1 MAESTPTPSP
11 APAPLPKGTGLPV
24 SVPAAGNSLA
34 KSAATGA
41 AKTVASSAATVVAW
55 KTAALATA
63 AVLGLGGG
71 GYYFNRDLK
80 ARSQLTEAEQKAAA
94 LETRLKESE
103 QAGESARTQVDQL
116 KGEAEKAKKA
126 ALQLEQFQAEF
137 AKFKDLSASEKQ
149 VLEKKLADQQVQM
162 EKLQAAG
169 ASASQTDV
177 KLEES
182 LKKEL
187 ADKDV
192 QISRLKDQLKVTVA
206 SEILFPSG
214 SAELSPEGVDVL
226 RKLAKAANKTQDE
239 VRVEGHTD
247 TDPLA
252 PVLAQYYPTNWELS
266 TARAAVAVRTLEA
279 SGMVPADRL
288 SAVGYGDSRP
298 VAPNDTAE
306 GKAKNRRVE
315 IVFTPAK
322 SR

>member
-1 MAESTPTPSP
+1 MAEPTPP
-11 APAPLPKGTGLPV
+11 PPPAPLPKGNLPT
-24 SVPAAGNSLA
+24 SLPTAAR
-34 KSAATGA
+34 KSAAQAVAAGT

-55 KTAALATA
+55 KGVALATA

-71 GYYFNRDLK
+71 GYYFNRDSQ
-80 ARSQLTEAEQKAAA
+80 ARSQLVEAEQKIAG
-94 LETRLKESE
+94 LESRLKDSE
-103 QAGESARTQVDQL
+103 TGAEALKSQLDQAR
-116 KGEAEKAKKA
+116 GEAEKAKK
-126 ALQLEQFQAEF
+126 LSIDLEQAKAEL
-137 AKFKDLSASEKQ
+137 AKLQDLSASEKK
-149 VLEKKLADQQVQM
+149 VLEQKLADQQLEM
-162 EKLQAAG
+162 EKFKATTV
-169 ASASQTDV
+169 QTDN

-214 SAELSPEGVDVL
+214 SAELSQEGVDVL
-226 RKLAKAANKTQDE
+226 RKVARAANKSTDE

-247 TDPLA
+247 SDLIA

-279 SGMVPADRL
+279 TGMVPASRL

-298 VAPNDTAE
+298 VGPNETAE

-315 IVFTPAK
+315 IVFTPVK
-322 SR
+322 NR

>member
-1 MAESTPTPSP
+1 VAKT
-11 APAPLPKGTGLPV
+11 
-24 SVPAAGNSLA
+24 AAA
-34 KSAATGA
+34 GA

-71 GYYFNRDLK
+71 GYYFNRDSQ
-80 ARSQLTEAEQKAAA
+80 ARSQLTEAEQKISG
-94 LETRLKESE
+94 LESRLKDSE
-103 QAGESARTQVDQL
+103 TGAEALKSQLDQSRA
-116 KGEAEKAKKA
+116 EAEKAKK
-126 ALQLEQFQAEF
+126 LSLELEQAKAEL
-137 AKFKDLSASEKQ
+137 AKLQDLSASEKK
-149 VLEKKLADQQVQM
+149 VLEQKVADQQLEM
-162 EKLQAAG
+162 EKFKATTV
-169 ASASQTDV
+169 QTDN

-214 SAELSPEGVDVL
+214 SAELSQEGVDVL
-226 RKLAKAANKTQDE
+226 RKVAKAANKSTDE

-247 TDPLA
+247 SDPIA

-279 SGMVPADRL
+279 TGMVPASRL

-298 VAPNDTAE
+298 VGPNETAE
-306 GKAKNRRVE
+306 GKGKNRRVE
-315 IVFTPAK
+315 IVFTPVK
-322 SR
+322 NR

>member
-1 MAESTPTPSP
+1 
-11 APAPLPKGTGLPV
+11 LPKGNLPT
-24 SVPAAGNSLA
+24 SLPTAAG
-34 KSAATGA
+34 KSAAQAVAAGT

-55 KTAALATA
+55 KGVALATA

-71 GYYFNRDLK
+71 GYYFNRDSQ
-80 ARSQLTEAEQKAAA
+80 ARSQLMEAEQKIAG
-94 LETRLKESE
+94 LESRLKDSE
-103 QAGESARTQVDQL
+103 TGAEALKSQLDQAR
-116 KGEAEKAKKA
+116 GEAEKAKK
-126 ALQLEQFQAEF
+126 LSIDLEQAKAEL
-137 AKFKDLSASEKQ
+137 AKLQDLSASEKK
-149 VLEKKLADQQVQM
+149 VLEQKLADQQLEM
-162 EKLQAAG
+162 EKFKATTV
-169 ASASQTDV
+169 QTDN

-214 SAELSPEGVDVL
+214 SAELSQEGVDVL
-226 RKLAKAANKTQDE
+226 RKVAKAANKSTDE

-247 TDPLA
+247 SDPIA

-279 SGMVPADRL
+279 TGMVPASRL

-298 VAPNDTAE
+298 VGPNETAE

-315 IVFTPAK
+315 IVFTPVK
-322 SR
+322 RP

>member
-1 MAESTPTPSP
+1 MAEPTPP
-11 APAPLPKGTGLPV
+11 PPPAPLPKGDLPTSLPAV
-24 SVPAAGNSLA
+24 AGKSVA

-71 GYYFNRDLK
+71 GYYFNRDLQ
-80 ARSQLTEAEQKAAA
+80 ARTQLTEAEQKAAG
-94 LETRLKESE
+94 LEGRLKE
-103 QAGESARTQVDQL
+103 AESATEAVRAQLDQARA
-116 KGEAEKAKKA
+116 EAEKAKK
-126 ALQLEQFQAEF
+126 LSLDLEQSQAEL
-137 AKFKDLSASEKQ
+137 AKLRDLSASEKK
-149 VLEKKLADQQVQM
+149 VLEQKLADQQLAL
-162 EKLQAAG
+162 EKFKATTI
-169 ASASQTDV
+169 QTDA

-182 LKKEL
+182 LRKEL
-187 ADKDV
+187 ADKNV
-192 QISRLKDQLKVTVA
+192 QISRLRDQLKVTVA

-226 RKLAKAANKTQDE
+226 RKVANAANKTQDE
-239 VRVEGHTD
+239 VQVEGHTD
-247 TDPLA
+247 TDLIA

-279 SGMVPADRL
+279 TGMVPAARL

-298 VAPNDTAE
+298 VAPNDTVE

-315 IVFTPAK
+315 IVFTPTK
-322 SR
+322 ER

>member
-1 MAESTPTPSP
+1 MPESSTPSP
-11 APAPLPKGTGLPV
+11 ATPLAKGAGLP
-24 SVPAAGNSLA
+24 SALPSPGNALA
-34 KSAATGA
+34 KSAASGA
-41 AKTVASSAATVVAW
+41 VKTVASSAVTVVAW

-71 GYYFNRDLK
+71 GYYFNRDLQS
-80 ARSQLTEAEQKAAA
+80 RSQLTETQQRATA
-94 LETRLKESE
+94 LESRLKE
-103 QAGESARTQVDQL
+103 ADSAAELARAQLEQL
-116 KGEAEKAKKA
+116 KG
-126 ALQLEQFQAEF
+126 QLEKGKKTSLELEQARAEL
-137 AKFKDLSASEKQ
+137 ARLKDLSDSEKK
-149 VLEKKLADQQVQM
+149 VLEKKLADQQIQM
-162 EKLQAAG
+162 EKIQSVPAPD
-169 ASASQTDV
+169 DV

-192 QISRLKDQLKVTVA
+192 QISRLKDQLKITVA

-214 SAELSPEGVDVL
+214 SAELSQEGVDVL
-226 RKLAKAANKTQDE
+226 RKVAKAANKTQDE
-239 VRVEGHTD
+239 VKVEGHTD
-247 TDPLA
+247 TDPIA

-279 SGMVPADRL
+279 TGMVPAARL

-298 VAPNDTAE
+298 VSPNDTPV

-315 IVFTPAK
+315 IIFTPAK

>member
-1 MAESTPTPSP
+1 MAEPTSP
-11 APAPLPKGTGLPV
+11 PPPAPLPKGNLPT
-24 SVPAAGNSLA
+24 SLPTAAG
-34 KSAATGA
+34 KSAAQAVAAGT
-41 AKTVASSAATVVAW
+41 AKTVASSAATAVAW
-55 KTAALATA
+55 KGVALATA

-80 ARSQLTEAEQKAAA
+80 ARSQLTEAEQRVAT
-94 LETRLKESE
+94 LDSQLKEATSGAE
-103 QAGESARTQVDQL
+103 ALRAQLDQARGD
-116 KGEAEKAKKA
+116 AEKAKKL
-126 ALQLEQFQAEF
+126 ALDLEQTKAEL
-137 AKFKDLSASEKQ
+137 AKLKDLSDSEKK
-149 VLEKKLADQQVQM
+149 VLEQQIANQQLEM
-162 EKLQAAG
+162 EKLQAAK
-169 ASASQTDV
+169 AAASQTDTR
-177 KLEES
+177 LEES

-214 SAELSPEGVDVL
+214 SAELSQEGVDVL
-226 RKLAKAANKTQDE
+226 RKVAKAANKSTDE

-247 TDPLA
+247 SDPIA

-279 SGMVPADRL
+279 TGMVPASRL

-298 VAPNDTAE
+298 VGPNETAE

-315 IVFTPAK
+315 IVFTPVK
-322 SR
+322 NR

>member
-1 MAESTPTPSP
+1 MAAPTPPPPPS
-11 APAPLPKGTGLPV
+11 PLPKGELPA
-24 SVPAAGNSLA
+24 SLPASPGNSLA
-34 KSAATGA
+34 KTAATGA
-41 AKTVASSAATVVAW
+41 AKTVASSAVTVVAW

-80 ARSQLTEAEQKAAA
+80 ARSQLTETEQKVAG
-94 LETRLKESE
+94 LESRLKESDL
-103 QAGESARTQVDQL
+103 AVESARSQLDQL
-116 KGEAEKAKKA
+116 KGEIEKGKKT
-126 ALQLEQFQAEF
+126 ALQLEQTQAEF
-137 AKFKDLSASEKQ
+137 AKLKDLSASEKK
-149 VLEKKLADQQVQM
+149 VLEQKLADQQLAM
-162 EKLQAAG
+162 EKLQAAS
-169 ASASQTDV
+169 ASASQSDV
-177 KLEES
+177 KLEEN

-214 SAELSPEGVDVL
+214 SAELSQEGVDVL
-226 RKLAKAANKTQDE
+226 RKVAKAANKTQDD

-247 TDPLA
+247 TDPIA

-279 SGMVPADRL
+279 TGMVPAARL

-298 VAPNDTAE
+298 VTPNDTPE

-315 IVFTPAK
+315 IIFTPTK
-322 SR
+322 GR

>member
-1 MAESTPTPSP
+1 MAESIPPP
-11 APAPLPKGTGLPV
+11 PPAPLPKGNLPT
-24 SVPAAGNSLA
+24 SLPAAAG
-34 KSAATGA
+34 KSVAQTAAAGA

-63 AVLGLGGG
+63 AILGLGGG

-80 ARSQLTEAEQKAAA
+80 ARTQLAEAEQKAAT
-94 LETRLKESE
+94 LETRLKEAEGSAETLRAQLDQVQTEAQKTKKQLALDLE
-103 QAGESARTQVDQL
+103 QA
-116 KGEAEKAKKA
+116 
-126 ALQLEQFQAEF
+126 QAEL
-137 AKFKDLSASEKQ
+137 AKQKDLAASEKKA
-149 VLEKKLADQQVQM
+149 LEQKLADQQLAM
-162 EKLQAAG
+162 EKFKATTV
-169 ASASQTDV
+169 QTDTQ
-177 KLEES
+177 LEDR

-214 SAELSPEGVDVL
+214 SAELSQEGVDVL
-226 RKLAKAANKTQDE
+226 RKVASAANKSQDD
-239 VRVEGHTD
+239 VQVEGHTD
-247 TDPLA
+247 TDPIA

-279 SGMVPADRL
+279 TGMVPAARL

-298 VAPNDTAE
+298 VAPNDTKE

-315 IVFTPAK
+315 IVFTPTK

>member
-1 MAESTPTPSP
+1 MAEPTPP
-11 APAPLPKGTGLPV
+11 PPPAPLPKGNLPT
-24 SVPAAGNSLA
+24 SLPTAAG
-34 KSAATGA
+34 KSAAQAVAAGT
-41 AKTVASSAATVVAW
+41 AKTLASSAATVVAW
-55 KTAALATA
+55 KGVALATA

-80 ARSQLTEAEQKAAA
+80 ARSQLTEAERRVATLDSQ
-94 LETRLKESE
+94 LKEATSGAE
-103 QAGESARTQVDQL
+103 ALRAQLDQAQGD
-116 KGEAEKAKKA
+116 AEKGKKL
-126 ALQLEQFQAEF
+126 ALDLEQTKAEL
-137 AKFKDLSASEKQ
+137 AKLKDLSDSEKK
-149 VLEKKLADQQVQM
+149 VLEQQIANQQLEM
-162 EKLQAAG
+162 EKFKATTV
-169 ASASQTDV
+169 QTDN

-214 SAELSPEGVDVL
+214 SAELSQEGVDVL
-226 RKLAKAANKTQDE
+226 RKVAKAANKSTDE

-247 TDPLA
+247 SDPIA

-279 SGMVPADRL
+279 TGMVPASRL

-298 VAPNDTAE
+298 VGPNETAE

-315 IVFTPAK
+315 IVFTPVK
-322 SR
+322 NR

>member
-1 MAESTPTPSP
+1 MAAPIPPPPPSP
-11 APAPLPKGTGLPV
+11 QPKGELP
-24 SVPAAGNSLA
+24 SSLPAAAGNSLA

-63 AVLGLGGG
+63 AVLGLGSG

-80 ARSQLTEAEQKAAA
+80 SRGQLTETEQKAAS
-94 LETRLKESE
+94 LEARLKESDL
-103 QAGESARTQVDQL
+103 AAESARTQLEQV
-116 KGEAEKAKKA
+116 KGELEKGKKTA
-126 ALQLEQFQAEF
+126 FELEQAQAEL
-137 AKFKDLSASEKQ
+137 AKLRDLSASEKK
-149 VLEKKLADQQVQM
+149 VLEQKLADQQIQM
-162 EKLQAAG
+162 EKLKAVP
-169 ASASQTDV
+169 SPEDL

-187 ADKDV
+187 VDKDV
-192 QISRLKDQLKVTVA
+192 QISRLKDQLKITVA

-214 SAELSPEGVDVL
+214 SAELSQEGVDVL
-226 RKLAKAANKTQDE
+226 RKVARAANKTQDD

-247 TDPLA
+247 TDPIA

-266 TARAAVAVRTLEA
+266 TARASVAVRTLEA
-279 SGMVPADRL
+279 TGMVPAARL

-298 VAPNDTAE
+298 VTPNDTFE

-315 IVFTPAK
+315 IIFTPAK

>member
-1 MAESTPTPSP
+1 MTEPTPP
-11 APAPLPKGTGLPV
+11 PPPAPLPKGNLPT
-24 SVPAAGNSLA
+24 SLPTAAG
-34 KSAATGA
+34 KSAAQAVAAGT
-41 AKTVASSAATVVAW
+41 AKTLASSAATVVAW
-55 KTAALATA
+55 KGVALATA

-71 GYYFNRDLK
+71 GYYFNRDSQ
-80 ARSQLTEAEQKAAA
+80 ARTQLAEAEQKISG
-94 LETRLKESE
+94 LESRLKDSE
-103 QAGESARTQVDQL
+103 TGAEALKSQLDQSRA
-116 KGEAEKAKKA
+116 EAEKAKKLSLELEEA
-126 ALQLEQFQAEF
+126 KAELAKLQ
-137 AKFKDLSASEKQ
+137 DPPASEKK
-149 VLEKKLADQQVQM
+149 VLEQKLADQQLEM
-162 EKLQAAG
+162 EKFKATTV
-169 ASASQTDV
+169 QTDN

-214 SAELSPEGVDVL
+214 SAELSQEGVDVL
-226 RKLAKAANKTQDE
+226 RKVAKAANKSTDE

-247 TDPLA
+247 SDPIA

-279 SGMVPADRL
+279 TGMVPASRF

-298 VAPNDTAE
+298 VGPNETAE

-315 IVFTPAK
+315 IVFTPVK
-322 SR
+322 KP

>member
-1 MAESTPTPSP
+1 MAEPTPP
-11 APAPLPKGTGLPV
+11 PPPAPLPHGSLPT
-24 SVPAAGNSLA
+24 SLPPAAG
-34 KSAATGA
+34 KSVVKTAATGA

-55 KTAALATA
+55 KGAALATA

-80 ARSQLTEAEQKAAA
+80 ARSQLTEAEQRVST
-94 LETRLKESE
+94 LESQLKEATSGAE
-103 QAGESARTQVDQL
+103 ALRTQLDQAQ
-116 KGEAEKAKKA
+116 GEAEKGKKM
-126 ALQLEQFQAEF
+126 ALDLEQTKAEL
-137 AKFKDLSASEKQ
+137 AKLKDLSDSEKK
-149 VLEKKLADQQVQM
+149 VLEQKLAEQQIAM
-162 EKLQAAG
+162 EKFKATTVQAD
-169 ASASQTDV
+169 T

-192 QISRLKDQLKVTVA
+192 QISRLQDQLKVTVA

-226 RKLAKAANKTQDE
+226 RKVANAANRVQDE
-239 VRVEGHTD
+239 VRVDGHTD
-247 TDPLA
+247 SDPIA

-279 SGMVPADRL
+279 TGMVPASRL

-298 VAPNDTAE
+298 VAPNDSAE